1 MALQYP
7 IIQGGPIVNC
17 PYCGLYM
24 SDPSIKTCLRC
35 GGPIA
40 AKTSIPLSAFA
51 KQRQRRSRKGRN
63 LLIAAVATFLVSAC
77 VVSGYFVFHLPGP
90 QTRSNPA
97 IPGANSVLFSDPLTT
112 DNNGWSSDGSHC
124 FFQDLSYHVKNN
136 IVCYSSVG
144 SFSDALISVQ
154 VKQVAGSLL
163 LPYGLVFRR
172 VSQGNW
178 YEFTIDSTG
187 NWSFSKAVNNQ
198 QTLPIVSSTPN
209 TAIKPGLNATN
220 TLLVQAKGAH
230 FVFFVNGT
238 QVGQADDS
246 TFASGEIGL
255 LATGAETEVAFNN
268 IKITKLS

>member
-1 MALQYP
+1 M
-7 IIQGGPIVNC
+7 NC

-24 SDPSIKTCLRC
+24 SDPSIKACLRC
-35 GGPIA
+35 GGPLLGRTSSTLSGL
-40 AKTSIPLSAFA
+40 AKPG
-51 KQRQRRSRKGRN
+51 QRRRRKWRN
-63 LLIAAVATFLVSAC
+63 LLLAAVATFLIAAC
-77 VVSGYFVFHLPGP
+77 GIAGYFVFGFPGP
-90 QTRSNPA
+90 QTRSSSA
-97 IPGANSVLFSDPLTT
+97 IPGSNSVLFSDPLTT

-124 FFQDLSYHVKNN
+124 FFQNLAYHVKNN

-144 SFSDALISVQ
+144 SIGDATISVQ

-178 YEFTIDSTG
+178 YEFSIDSTG

-198 QTLPIVSSTPN
+198 QTLAIVTSTPN
-209 TAIKPGLNATN
+209 TAIKPGLNASN

-230 FVFFVNGT
+230 FVFFFNGT
-238 QVGQADDS
+238 QVGQADDR
-246 TFASGEIGL
+246 TFASGGIGL
-255 LATGAETEVAFNN
+255 LATGTATEVAFNN